1 VLQDR
6 QDPLLELILPLGV
19 RSLEEYCR
27 SEKAAEE
34 VDWGFWADS
43 AETGSGSLWVGADG
57 LVIGVGFGDCYG
69 LKLTGLLFFFFFF
82 FLLFKIY
89 IFWLI
94 CERGVVGCGCGR
106 ETEEDVD

>member
-6 QDPLLELILPLGV
+6 RDPLLELILPLGV
-19 RSLEEYCR
+19 RSLEEYRR

-34 VDWGFWADS
+34 VDRGFRADS

-69 LKLTGLLFFFFFF
+69 LKLTGLLLLL
-82 FLLFKIY
+82 LLFKIY

-94 CERGVVGCGCGR
+94 CERGVWLAVAV
-106 ETEEDVD
+106 EEKQRKTSIS